1 MNIHRYVHFSN
12 LRHFYFYLN
21 ANIRKYAIVI
31 IFLHLVNMFVA
42 KCCIFYHNKKLSV
55 TSCFIVYLLIAIC
68 KSKQWKKRLWIRL
81 SKKYNLFAKNITNYQ
96 TSQTSGSDP
105 VTRVSL
111 SGFLSIPAPPH
122 LLITV
127 TYLVAV
133 GCTVAAVAVVVLD
146 KENLSP

>member
-1 MNIHRYVHFSN
+1 V
-12 LRHFYFYLN
+12 
-21 ANIRKYAIVI
+21 
-31 IFLHLVNMFVA
+31 
-42 KCCIFYHNKKLSV
+42 
-55 TSCFIVYLLIAIC
+55 
-68 KSKQWKKRLWIRL
+68 
-81 SKKYNLFAKNITNYQ
+81 KNITIYQ

-105 VTRVSL
+105 VSVTRVSL
-111 SGFLSIPAPPH
+111 PGFLSIPAPPH